1 MFEAS
6 RPEHGPSSKSLITHT
21 CAGICSV
28 RFHSPPILAFWRASV
43 GPPVLNG
50 SPEGGF
56 ITLVWSAESEF
67 VLKGERHRQRV
78 KGGEE
83 QRLGGGEG

>member
-1 MFEAS
+1 MSAQDVKCFAVIIKK
-6 RPEHGPSSKSLITHT
+6 RLA
-21 CAGICSV
+21 CCV

-56 ITLVWSAESEF
+56 ITLVWSAESEL
-67 VLKGERHRQRV
+67 VLRGERHRQRV
-78 KGGEE
+78 KGGEREE

>member
-1 MFEAS
+1 M
-6 RPEHGPSSKSLITHT
+6 
-21 CAGICSV
+21 
-28 RFHSPPILAFWRASV
+28 

-83 QRLGGGEG
+83 QRLGGGEC